1 MPDSQMNFRIDA
13 DVRERFKRKALSDG
27 TNANRLLIQWIEEY
41 LASDE
46 SLGSIGSIGSIG
58 NQDSLDSRIS
68 SQMAEVKAQLEA
80 YVEQKMD
87 AVLGESKA

>member
-13 DVRERFKRKALSDG
+13 DVRERFKRKALLDG
-27 TNANRLLIQWIEEY
+27 TNANRLLIQWIEQY

-46 SLGSIGSIGSIG
+46 SLVSIGSL
-58 NQDSLDSRIS
+58 DSLDSRIS
-68 SQMAEVKAQLEA
+68 SHMAEVKAQLEA
-80 YVEQKMD
+80 FVEQKMD

>member
-27 TNANRLLIQWIEEY
+27 TNANKLLNQWIEEY

-46 SLGSIGSIGSIG
+46 SLGSIGSIDSI
-58 NQDSLDSRIS
+58 DSRIS
-68 SQMAEVKAQLEA
+68 SRMAEIKAQLEA